1 MEQDST
7 IKIVDVENQHSKD
20 IILSILKITE
30 ELHHLKDVDGILD
43 KILLE
48 SRKLSNA
55 DAGTIFLVN
64 DDSLQFSYVHNDTLF
79 EEDES
84 NAAVYSDYSIPINEK
99 SIVGYAAVNRQILT
113 IDDAYEIPPEMPYGF
128 NRSFDESS
136 GYKTTSILT
145 IPLKTFE
152 DKLVGVLELI
162 NAKNGNGEVV
172 PFSQES
178 KIYVPLFAA
187 QASLAIERGIM
198 SRELILRM
206 MKLAEL
212 RDPHETGAHV
222 QRVGAYS
229 AEIYHRWA
237 MKKGVDK
244 KETKRFKDLIRQ
256 ASMLHDVGKVGISDF
271 ILKKPGKLTEEERN
285 TMKWHTVF
293 GARLFS
299 NTTSDL
305 DKMSAEIAL
314 NHHEKWGGAGY
325 PGIVSNIMTDQAEMG
340 ITKKGEEI
348 PLAARIT
355 SLADVFD
362 ALSSKR
368 SYKEPWTD
376 EQIFSEIENDSCKHF
391 DPEVVEA
398 FFDNFEVI
406 KAIRNKFKN

>member
-1 MEQDST
+1 MKQELAMTTVLEDTRYST
-7 IKIVDVENQHSKD
+7 D
-20 IILSILKITE
+20 IILSILQITE
-30 ELHHLKDVDGILD
+30 ELNHLKDVDGILD

-48 SRKLSNA
+48 SRKLSDA

-64 DDSLQFSYVHNDTLF
+64 DDSLKFSYVQNDTLF
-79 EEDES
+79 AKDES
-84 NAAVYSDYSIPINEK
+84 NAAVYSDYSMPINEN
-99 SIVGYAAVNRQILT
+99 SIVGYVAVTRRMLA
-113 IDDAYEIPPEMPYGF
+113 IDDAYRLPPELPYAF

-145 IPLKTFE
+145 IPLKTFQ
-152 DKLVGVLELI
+152 DKLVGVLQLI
-162 NAKNGNGEVV
+162 NAKNGNGGVA

-178 KIYVPLFAA
+178 KIYVPLFAS
-187 QASLAIERGIM
+187 QASVAIERGIM

-229 AEIYHRWA
+229 AEIYHRLA
-237 MKKGVDK
+237 TKKGIDK
-244 KETKRFKDLIRQ
+244 KEIKRFKDMLRQ
-256 ASMLHDVGKVGISDF
+256 AAMLHDVGKVGISDF
-271 ILKKPGKLTEEERN
+271 ILKKPGQLTEEERD

-299 NTTSDL
+299 NTISDL

-314 NHHEKWGGAGY
+314 NHHEKWEGGGY
-325 PGIVSNIMTDQAEMG
+325 PGIVSNIMSDKAEMG
-340 ITKKGEEI
+340 IHKKGEEI
-348 PLAARIT
+348 PLTARIT

-362 ALSSKR
+362 ALSSRR

-376 EQIFSEIENDSCKHF
+376 EQILSEIEKDSGKHF

-406 KAIRNKFKN
+406 KAIRNKFKS